1 MHYSESDAGAPV
13 TCVKCGAVLNVP
25 TVAELPANVLDPQTV
40 APDAPV
46 TPAPDTEPH
55 AEGRSTDFAKAAYAF
70 LAPAQAPD
78 ELGRL
83 GPYRVLKVLGHGGM
97 GIVFVAQD
105 TRLGRQ
111 VAIKAMLPQL
121 AVKPDARERFL
132 REAKTAAAIEHDNI
146 VTILQ
151 VDEDRGVPYIA
162 MPLLRGTTL
171 ESWLR
176 AHEGQTLPLPV
187 ILKLGK
193 QIAQGLAAAHAV
205 GLVHRDIKP
214 ANIFLQAT
222 VVDPSG
228 RGTLVPT
235 SPLAGDFR
243 AKILDFGLARPSA
256 GEQNLTQS
264 GMILGTPAYMAPEQ
278 ARRGGK
284 VSHRTDLFS
293 LGVVLYRLCTG
304 RLPFLGD
311 DMMST
316 LMATATE
323 EPVPPRD
330 INPNLPPSLSGM
342 VLRLL
347 SKDAEQRPASADEV
361 VERIEALEAWL
372 ADAATTPPPLDQ
384 PTVFPVVSRA
394 AATQTMPLYAA
405 VPVPIDPEQE
415 GPRTRRRDA
424 QDDDRHPRRERR
436 NDLDISIPPRGP
448 SGVAS
453 VMSFVVGLVSFVVT
467 TGATLLGLLLGVN
480 CVCAVM
486 GGYAGLAAGAVLAL
500 AAIVLGMIGLQ
511 QGARPYARMG
521 IASAGISLVMII
533 VYIVLMV
540 TLGPE
545 FFGAPNNLFGP
556 RPAPRRQANANFNAL
571 PPKKD
576 PGGNMAFA
584 KDDPA
589 LAVAQRIQGEYV
601 GNGKG
606 GRVGC
611 QVIALG
617 LGQLQAVVLPGGLP
631 GPGWGGMNLLG
642 AGWDGK
648 NKSLLQGQIV
658 LDRAVFGPAAGN
670 RKYLAQDPI
679 NFSATSTFPPVGQ
692 ENLTALI
699 DGDTI
704 TINHDGQSFMLH
716 RIVRKCP
723 TLGQQ
728 PPADAV
734 VLFDGKTTN
743 EWDGGRIEQG
753 EILNTDGKDIRTKR
767 RFNNYSVHLEFM
779 LPFRPEARGQ
789 GRANSGFYQV
799 MQYEVQILDSFGLDG
814 KKNECGAI
822 YEAVA
827 PSVNMC
833 LPPLQWQTYDIDF
846 TNAVPDQANS
856 KKVAKR
862 ARITCKHNGVVILD
876 NVEIPGPTGGHWNEP
891 EGTAGPLLLQG
902 QGNPMHFRNI
912 WVVEKK

>member
-1 MHYSESDAGAPV
+1 MHYSESDADAPV
-13 TCVKCGAVLNVP
+13 TCVKCGAVLSVP
-25 TVAELPANVLDPQTV
+25 TIAEQPAAVADPATV
-40 APDAPV
+40 APDAPM

-55 AEGRSTDFAKAAYAF
+55 AEGRSTDFSKAAYAF

-83 GPYRVLKVLGHGGM
+83 GLYRVLKVLGHGGM
-97 GIVFVAQD
+97 GIVFLAQD

-132 REAKTAAAIEHDNI
+132 REARTAAAIEHDNI

-176 AHEGQTLPLPV
+176 AHEGQMLPLPV

-228 RGTLVPT
+228 RGTLMPT

-284 VSHRTDLFS
+284 VTHRTDLFS

-323 EPVPPRD
+323 EPAPPRD
-330 INPNLPPSLSGM
+330 INSSLPPSLSGL

-347 SKDAEQRPASADEV
+347 SKDAERRPPSADEV
-361 VERIEALEAWL
+361 MERIEALEAWL
-372 ADAATTPPPLDQ
+372 ADAATTPPPLDA
-384 PTVFPVVSRA
+384 PVVAPVVTRA

-405 VPVPIDPEQE
+405 VPVPLEPEQE
-415 GPRTRRRDA
+415 APRSRRRDA
-424 QDDDRHPRRERR
+424 ADNRYPRRDRR
-436 NDLDISIPPRGP
+436 DGLDISIPPRGP

-486 GGYAGLAAGAVLAL
+486 GGYAGLAVGAVLAL
-500 AAIVLGMIGLQ
+500 AAVVLGMIGLQ

-521 IASAGISLVMII
+521 IASAGISLVMIV
-533 VYIVLMV
+533 VYIVLVV

-545 FFGAPNNLFGP
+545 FFGVQNNFFGP
-556 RPAPRRQANANFNAL
+556 RPMAPRRVVPFNPQKDGIKMML
-571 PPKKD
+571 PAKDVGGKAAPAKDGLKKD
-576 PGGNMAFA
+576 APAPA
-584 KDDPA
+584 KDGKVMDIQPKDAPA
-589 LAVAQRIQGEYV
+589 
-601 GNGKG
+601 K
-606 GRVGC
+606 
-611 QVIALG
+611 
-617 LGQLQAVVLPGGLP
+617 
-631 GPGWGGMNLLG
+631 
-642 AGWDGK
+642 
-648 NKSLLQGQIV
+648 
-658 LDRAVFGPAAGN
+658 AAP
-670 RKYLAQDPI
+670 AQDVPQ
-679 NFSATSTFPPVGQ
+679 NRDVPGKQSRMKQGSADVSLWPTRATASTRDGYAMREPLDIACSILGVRCHGQ
-692 ENLTALI
+692 WLA
-699 DGDTI
+699 
-704 TINHDGQSFMLH
+704 
-716 RIVRKCP
+716 
-723 TLGQQ
+723 
-728 PPADAV
+728 
-734 VLFDGKTTN
+734 
-743 EWDGGRIEQG
+743 
-753 EILNTDGKDIRTKR
+753 R
-767 RFNNYSVHLEFM
+767 R
-779 LPFRPEARGQ
+779 R
-789 GRANSGFYQV
+789 
-799 MQYEVQILDSFGLDG
+799 
-814 KKNECGAI
+814 
-822 YEAVA
+822 
-827 PSVNMC
+827 
-833 LPPLQWQTYDIDF
+833 
-846 TNAVPDQANS
+846 
-856 KKVAKR
+856 
-862 ARITCKHNGVVILD
+862 
-876 NVEIPGPTGGHWNEP
+876 
-891 EGTAGPLLLQG
+891 
-902 QGNPMHFRNI
+902 
-912 WVVEKK
+912 